1 MNTLVAIDDTGS
13 PGCKITS
20 RFLHEKRKSYVAMI
34 LNPQERKYAQE
45 QFEGCLDFLKNEL
58 GKTEFHFADIYNR
71 RGEWK
76 DVNEKTVLAIFSA
89 FAEIFRNFRCP
100 FIVQTCD
107 PNFFRNN
114 GIIIKGKIR
123 IDGLDLYKYEDFA
136 LFFLLMRC
144 KWFLLERDYRL
155 PADFVI
161 DEGRYKNGHNQKSI
175 LLKGIASNDQFV
187 FRSSQDFILLQLA
200 DFAAFC
206 LNRMQ
211 HLLVKGR
218 KRTKFDEEFLKI
230 ISHANLNFVNIEKVE
245 FDESGIKKINGEWYD
260 YFQYQVRVR
269 NGSWERKQ
277 MLEEM
282 EKLGLL
288 DSLPADKSISNINE
302 QKKKI

>member
-20 RFLHEKRKSYVAMI
+20 RFLHPKRKSYVAMI
-34 LNPQERKYAQE
+34 LTPKEREYAQK
-45 QFEGCLDFLKNEL
+45 QFEGCFDFLKNEI
-58 GKTEFHFADIYNR
+58 GKSEFHFADIYNR

-76 DVNEKTVLAIFSA
+76 DADERVVLAIFST
-89 FAEIFRNFRCP
+89 FAEIFHNFRCP

-114 GIIIKGKIR
+114 GIIIKGKVR
-123 IDGLDLYKYEDFA
+123 IDGLDLHKYEDFA

-144 KWFLLERDYRL
+144 KWFLLEKKYPL

-161 DEGRYKNGHNQKSI
+161 DEGRYKKGHKQESK
-175 LLKGIASNDQFV
+175 LLKGVASNNQFV
-187 FRSSQDFILLQLA
+187 FKSSKDFILLQLV

-211 HLLVKGR
+211 LLLVKG
-218 KRTKFDEEFLKI
+218 KERTNVDEEFLKI
-230 ISHANLNFVNIEKVE
+230 ISYANLNFVNLKKIG
-245 FDESGIKKINGEWYD
+245 FDMNEIKKIDREWYD

-269 NGSWERKQ
+269 DGSWERKQ
-277 MLEEM
+277 ILEEM
-282 EKLGLL
+282 ERLGLL
-288 DSLPADKSISNINE
+288 NLLPADKSIIILVN
-302 QKKKI
+302 KKKI